1 MQSWG
6 EGWECPAQEFC
17 SCLLAA
23 GVTLMQSLAEPTTPP
38 SPAAGSPAS
47 GAGHSCASCWSQIPL
62 RSSAGRDSHSR
73 TREKGKSYTLRWGA
87 RNHLGSSCK
96 MFSLQS
102 MGERRKGTGRRRGEQ
117 ICLQPTLPVTHPPSL

>member
-38 SPAAGSPAS
+38 FPSCREPGVWGRAQLCQLLEPDSAA
-47 GAGHSCASCWSQIPL
+47 QL
-62 RSSAGRDSHSR
+62 GR
-73 TREKGKSYTLRWGA
+73 L
-87 RNHLGSSCK
+87 
-96 MFSLQS
+96 
-102 MGERRKGTGRRRGEQ
+102 
-117 ICLQPTLPVTHPPSL
+117 